1 MQLLPAPNYIIVRI
15 NKINQRNKKEKIGIL
30 HIVTDSKN
38 EARNMQCGEV
48 AGVGANVHDIFPQLK
63 MGHLAILHWMVESIQ
78 KDNKIF
84 EDETYNYYAATVS
97 EHNGKANETY
107 GIWDGESII
116 PNPAYIFLEKP
127 HVPKRGLSPEE
138 YIEKATKKT
147 DSGLFLFEEWT
158 ETRTDKEE
166 KMAKIN
172 AEIQSL
178 AKTKRNDQLMKGIQS
193 KEEELA
199 KLSNEVNK
207 QCIEFFKVAAINPD
221 MNEEIQYSFGRKV
234 HIGERVAALNA
245 ACKTTVEFNDVE
257 YIVCLSKH
265 IHCPE
270 YWCLNAVSQY
280 KIKEAS

>member
-15 NKINQRNKKEKIGIL
+15 NKINQRNKKEKAGIL

-48 AGVGANVHDIFPQLK
+48 AGVGANVPDIFPQLK
-63 MGHLAILHWMVESIQ
+63 IGQTAILHWFVESMQ

-107 GIWDGESII
+107 GVWDGENII

-127 HVPKRGLSPEE
+127 YIPKRGFSPEE
-138 YIEKATKKT
+138 FIEAATKKT
-147 DSGLFLFEEWT
+147 DSGLFLFEEWD
-158 ETRTDKEE
+158 ETRTDKEQ

-172 AEIQSL
+172 TEIQSL
-178 AKTKRNDQLMKGIQS
+178 TKTKMSADLKNGIAV
-193 KEEELA
+193 KEAELA
-199 KLSNEVNK
+199 SLSNEINK
-207 QCIEFFKVAAINPD
+207 QCIEFYKVAAINPD
-221 MNEEIQYSFGRKV
+221 MNEEIESSFGRKIE
-234 HIGERVAALNA
+234 IGEKVAALNA
-245 ACKTTVEFNDVE
+245 ACKTTVEFNNAE
-257 YIVCLSKH
+257 YIVALSKH

-270 YWCLNAVSQY
+270 YWCLESVKNF
-280 KIKEAS
+280 KLREAS